1 MESLTNNSIKEYY
14 VKLLNLYNN
23 AVNMITA
30 LNQSLNSSSAEINV
44 SLVGDDDT
52 ETTLRIPSMLYL
64 ENKLEQ
70 LDNNFNNLFN
80 MPASGEAWFHRSS
93 DMFKLQMVKAATAP
107 LTPKF
112 NTRDVVAS
120 ITNNNFLRDLVS
132 PKTFLKLNVTNLPE
146 NIEQMFVRKII
157 FNNLTL
163 FNTLQQGNYQ
173 TYDEYVGA
181 LYNLTKNVDYEIY
194 DTVIDLPL
202 RHDKYAS
209 EFKIVDI
216 PKLEYGN
223 PWVDATDKYNDGHSH
238 LSYKIHLHLI
248 T

>member
-1 MESLTNNSIKEYY
+1 MDALVNNSLKEYY
-14 VKLLNLYNN
+14 VKILKMYNN
-23 AVNMITA
+23 ATSMIA
-30 LNQSLNSSSAEINV
+30 AMNQSLSTSASEVNV
-44 SLVGDDDT
+44 TLVNEDDT
-52 ETTLRIPSMLYL
+52 ETVLRIPSMLYF

-157 FNNLTL
+157 FNNLGL
-163 FNTLQQGNYQ
+163 IPVDRKRKNTN
-173 TYDEYVGA
+173 VA
-181 LYNLTKNVDYEIY
+181 LTRKGIFISDGIMS
-194 DTVIDLPL
+194 DLM
-202 RHDKYAS
+202 K
-209 EFKIVDI
+209 V
-216 PKLEYGN
+216 
-223 PWVDATDKYNDGHSH
+223 
-238 LSYKIHLHLI
+238 
-248 T
+248 